1 MINKLRIRNRV
12 LNVLPFIGDLKESIA
27 LGIFYRNWR
36 RNGMPIPAPQPVK
49 RAMLTGEAKRI
60 GAETFVE
67 TGTFTAD
74 TVWFMKDT
82 FGKIFSIEV
91 EPTLAEIATTRF
103 SKYPHIRIVLGD
115 SAETLPAIMP
125 EISGPA
131 LFWLDGHYSAG
142 ITGRGSKDCPIYE
155 ELAAIAAHPPS
166 RFSIVIDDL
175 RYFGTDPAYPSFEE
189 ISQHINGLFPSLKI
203 TTEVDMIWCRA

>member
-1 MINKLRIRNRV
+1 MITKLRIRNRI
-12 LNVLPFIGDLKESIA
+12 LNVLPFIGDLKESIT
-27 LGIFYRNWR
+27 LGKFYRSWR

-49 RAMLTGEAKRI
+49 RAMLAGEAKRI

-82 FGKIFSIEV
+82 FQEIFSIEV
-91 EPTLAEIATTRF
+91 EPTLAKVASARF
-103 SKYPHIRIVLGD
+103 RKYPHIRIIRGD
-115 SAETLPAIMP
+115 SAEILDTIMTK
-125 EISGPA
+125 IVGST

-142 ITGRGSKDCPIYE
+142 ITGRGSKDCPIFE
-155 ELAAIAAHPPS
+155 ELAAIAKCPPP

-175 RYFGTDPAYPSFEE
+175 RYFGTDPAYPTFEE
-189 ISQHINGLFPSLKI
+189 ISRHINEVFPSLRV
-203 TTEVDMIWCRA
+203 TTELDMIWCRG